1 MAFNNLQKH
10 GICKRKKHKRV
21 KVNFKVV
28 LLVDKDFGIKK
39 YYRYFR
45 PKSVAAFEKAGE
57 YRAFQSHLE
66 FMELLDKHGLL
77 GK

>member
-1 MAFNNLQKH
+1 MDYKYLQKY
-10 GICKRKKHKRV
+10 GICRRKKHKRV

-28 LLVDKDFGIKK
+28 LLEDKDWGIKK

-45 PKSVAAFEKAGE
+45 PKSVEALEKAGE
-57 YRAFQSHLE
+57 YRSFQSQLKI
-66 FMELLDKHGLL
+66 MELLDKHGLL

>member
-1 MAFNNLQKH
+1 MNNNNLQKY
-10 GICKRKKHKRV
+10 GICRRKKHKRV

-28 LLVDKDFGIKK
+28 LLEDKDWGIKK

-45 PKSVAAFEKAGE
+45 PKSVEALEKAGE
-57 YRAFQSHLE
+57 YRAFQSQLKI
-66 FMELLDKHGLL
+66 MELLDKHGLL